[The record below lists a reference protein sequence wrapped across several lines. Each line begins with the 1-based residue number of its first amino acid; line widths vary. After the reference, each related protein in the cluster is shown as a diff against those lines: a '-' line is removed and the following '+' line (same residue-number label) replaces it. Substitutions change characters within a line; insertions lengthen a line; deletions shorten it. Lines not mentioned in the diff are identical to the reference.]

1 MITTILVVIEISY
14 ARSRN
19 DNYRYNRSFHST
31 ICEKRI
37 FSHTGS
43 F

>member
-1 MITTILVVIEISY
+1 MITTILVVIEITY

-19 DNYRYNRSFHST
+19 GNYRYKRSFHST
-31 ICEKRI
+31 MCEKI
-37 FSHTGS
+37 LFSHTGS